1 MYKKY
6 DDRTLVSIIDYKTG
20 NTDIDIYNSVYGIG
34 MQLIVYLYLISK
46 SDLFEDYF
54 CVGFYLQK
62 ILNNEVNVEIDK
74 DYDELKKE
82 NLVLYGYST
91 DDKESISK
99 FDKTYVKSKYIKSM
113 KVNKDGE
120 LGSKNILSEDTMKKL
135 ENLVDK
141 KINEARDKILN
152 GDFSINPKSIF
163 GDDDVVG
170 CKYCKY
176 NDLCFRKNEDII
188 NLEKYTDLSF
198 LEEGDINA

>member
-6 DDRTLVSIIDYKTG
+6 DDKTLVSIIDYKTG

-46 SDLFEDYF
+46 SELFEDYF

-62 ILNNEVNVEIDK
+62 ILNNEINVDRNKEYLD
-74 DYDELKKE
+74 LKKE
-82 NLVLYGYST
+82 NLVLYGYSI

-113 KVNKDGE
+113 KVNKDGNI
-120 LGSKNILSEDTMKKL
+120 GGKNILNEDTMHKL

-141 KINEARDKILN
+141 KIDEARDKILN
-152 GDFSINPKSIF
+152 GDFSINPKSI
-163 GDDDVVG
+163 DNEVIG
-170 CKYCKY
+170 CKYCRY
-176 NDLCFRKNEDII
+176 NDLCFRKNEDIV
-188 NLEKYTDLSF
+188 NLKKYTDLSF
-198 LEEGDINA
+198 LEEGDIND